1 MIIGDYRTF
10 VYTRYKTDL
19 NSPFPH
25 LVKYGQPVRPKNCLT
40 YLYRHYMP
48 LIKSIIQLYSRKIQ
62 EGYAKM
68 VNICEKACGPSTG
81 GVPSV
86 FAENQRINSTIFM
99 GRPIDQT
106 GPPIVLFHDDFG
118 QFINDFAI

>member
-1 MIIGDYRTF
+1 MVNLKQNDFACDADKLKLWKKEIRDDQD
-10 VYTRYKTDL
+10 DL
-19 NSPFPH
+19 LN
-25 LVKYGQPVRPKNCLT
+25 
-40 YLYRHYMP
+40 
-48 LIKSIIQLYSRKIQ
+48 SRKIQ